1 MNQLKQTETLIVL
14 YDGGCPL
21 CMREIRHVKSL
32 AERRGGSALQFVD
45 VSSGASDCLAFAND
59 REKLLARFHVQRS
72 DGSRLSGAEAFVA
85 MWARLPGWRWLARLA
100 GLPGGLTAFE
110 LAYRGFLRVRPGL
123 QWVARRAEG
132 QRER

>member
-1 MNQLKQTETLIVL
+1 MNQLERSETLTVL
-14 YDGGCPL
+14 YDGACPL

-32 AERRGGSALQFVD
+32 AERRDDSALHFVD
-45 VSSGASDCLAFAND
+45 VSSGSSDCLAFADD
-59 REKLLARFHVQRS
+59 RDKLLARFHVQRS

-100 GLPGGLTAFE
+100 RLPGGLTMFE

-123 QWVARRAEG
+123 QWIARRAEG
-132 QRER
+132 QR